1 MKTKRCWRVFII
13 GFMCLSSLLLLSL
26 AVGQVAL
33 AEQKG
38 EVVIATYFP
47 VFYQKGGDPA
57 TQVSGYPTVSQHVFD
72 SLVWVDREQNIKPG
86 LAKSWSVKGGW
97 TDMEFDLRDD
107 VTFHDG
113 SKFTAEDVKFS
124 LETYLRPKLRYLFA
138 PLWRRNIKSV
148 EVLGPY
154 RVRIVLNS
162 PDPGFLIRMWWGAG
176 IMPKAYR
183 EKVGDNGFA
192 DKPVGT
198 GPFKWLDYKQDVYWR
213 AEAVPKHFR
222 HTPAYKNL
230 KVMYVGDH
238 STRLAMLKAGEAD
251 IIDALGPHI
260 PQIKAAPNLRLIMAK
275 HPHMT
280 TVGFCDLAFP
290 DQPSPFHDIR
300 VREAASLAID
310 RQTICDKLL
319 FGASEPYGEILSPIT
334 LGYDPTIKP
343 DPYDPE
349 KAKKL
354 LAEAGYAKGFE
365 TEINTLAATKYW
377 FEAIASNLADV
388 GIKAKINVIEG
399 GTYRQLMM
407 EKKLKGL
414 IYRAMW
420 WHCERHPAADMSDMW
435 LKWMPGAYN
444 TTDEI
449 HNTIMAGMTAQSD
462 EDMAAAGRKIS
473 KVIRDSRQVII
484 LWVNNHPYGVSN
496 KIAYWEPQ
504 LGAMPATAWE
514 FIKIKE

>member
-1 MKTKRCWRVFII
+1 MKNKKTWLRLGMVFLC
-13 GFMCLSSLLLLSL
+13 GLVLLGMTGGST
-26 AVGQVAL
+26 AL

-57 TQVSGYPTVSQHVFD
+57 THISGYPTVSQHIFD
-72 SLVWVDREQNIKPG
+72 SLVWADKEQNLKPG
-86 LAKSWSVKGGW
+86 LAKSWKIKGGW
-97 TDMEFDLRDD
+97 TDMEFFLRDD

-124 LETYLRPKLRYLFA
+124 LETYLKPELRYLFA
-138 PLWRRNIKSV
+138 PLWKRKIKSV
-148 EVLGPY
+148 DVLGPY
-154 RVRIVLNS
+154 HVRIVLNN
-162 PDPGFLIRMWWGAG
+162 PDPGFLGRLWWGG
-176 IMPKAYR
+176 GMMPKAYR

-198 GPFKWLDYKQDVYWR
+198 GPFKWIDYKQDVYWR

-222 HTPAYKNL
+222 HTPEFKYL
-230 KVMYVGDH
+230 KVVYVGDH

-251 IIDALGPHI
+251 IIDALGAHI
-260 PQIKAAPNLRLIMAK
+260 PEIKATPDLRVISGLY
-275 HPHMT
+275 PYMT

-310 RQTICDKLL
+310 RQTICEKLL
-319 FGASEPYGEILSPIT
+319 FGASEPYGEILAPIT
-334 LGYDPTIKP
+334 LGFDPTVKP

-349 KAKKL
+349 RAKKL
-354 LAEAGYAKGFE
+354 LAEAGYADGFE
-365 TEINTLAATKYW
+365 TEINTTAGNKYW
-377 FEAIASNLADV
+377 FEALASNLDDI

-399 GTYRQLMM
+399 GTYRQLMIQ
-407 EKKLKGL
+407 KKLKGL
-414 IYRAMW
+414 ISRSMW
-420 WHCERHPAADMSDMW
+420 WHCEKHASADMSDMW
-435 LKWMPGAYN
+435 IKWMPGAY
-444 TTDEI
+444 TTTEEI
-449 HNTIMAGMTAQSD
+449 HNAIMDGMTAEKD

-473 KVIRDSRQVII
+473 KTIRDARQVMI
-484 LWVNNHPYGVSN
+484 LWANHQPYGVSK

-514 FIKIKE
+514 FIKLRQQ